1 MFDAIETRAR
11 RSGCGWHRDD
21 VAAVSRAGA
30 RKGHHGWQL
39 PHPLVGAIPRAWNRK
54 LGRTQRQPSNQRS
67 DTVCDF
73 RNLLHLWYLNVLD
86 WVVPLIGRRRHLR
99 IGSSA
104 ARIQVMANRES
115 AFIEITPEVLLKA
128 YACGIFPMAE
138 SADDP
143 ALYWIEPDMRGI
155 IPLEGFHVPARLA
168 RTVRSTPWTVHVDR
182 DFDAV
187 IEGCA
192 EAKQDRA
199 RTWINTRIRRIYR
212 ALFERG
218 HCHTV
223 EVYDGQMLIGG
234 LYGVSLGRAFFGES
248 MFHRAR
254 DASKIALVHLIA
266 RLRAGGYRLLD
277 TQYVTEHLRTFGAI
291 EVPKRRYHRLL
302 EDALTGEADFTV
314 LPRDPLGGDE
324 AVAIIRGQR

>member
-1 MFDAIETRAR
+1 
-11 RSGCGWHRDD
+11 
-21 VAAVSRAGA
+21 
-30 RKGHHGWQL
+30 
-39 PHPLVGAIPRAWNRK
+39 
-54 LGRTQRQPSNQRS
+54 
-67 DTVCDF
+67 
-73 RNLLHLWYLNVLD
+73 
-86 WVVPLIGRRRHLR
+86 
-99 IGSSA
+99 
-104 ARIQVMANRES
+104 MANRENT
-115 AFIEITPEVLLKA
+115 FIEITPEVLLKA

-168 RTVRSTPWTVHVDR
+168 RSVRATPWIVYVDR

-192 EAKQDRA
+192 EPKQERA
-199 RTWINTRIRRIYR
+199 RTWINWRIRRIYR
-212 ALFERG
+212 SLFERG

-223 EVYDGQMLIGG
+223 EVYDGDDLVGG

-266 RLRAGGYRLLD
+266 RLRVGGYRLLD
-277 TQYVTEHLRTFGAI
+277 TQYVTEHLRTFGAV
-291 EVPKRRYHRLL
+291 EVPRRQYHKLL
-302 EDALTGEADFTV
+302 EAALGSDGDFGALPTSRPVTGKEA
-314 LPRDPLGGDE
+314 LAQLNLSG
-324 AVAIIRGQR
+324 A